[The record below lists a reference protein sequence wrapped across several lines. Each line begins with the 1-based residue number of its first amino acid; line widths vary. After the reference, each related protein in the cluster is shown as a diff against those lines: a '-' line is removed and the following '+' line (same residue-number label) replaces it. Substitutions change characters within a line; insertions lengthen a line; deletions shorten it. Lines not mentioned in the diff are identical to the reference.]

1 MLPRITHRYW
11 PRWQAVVKCWQE
23 DEVSLLAASVS
34 YYAALSFFP
43 LLLILTAGMGLFL
56 EFSGW
61 GQDAQ
66 HRLLDFIGS
75 QTSTA
80 LARQVEQ
87 ILAEV
92 RTRAIIGGPVGLLV
106 LLFAAITIFYHV
118 ELSFERIWRVPG
130 QGGKGILAAI
140 RDVLFHRLRAFL
152 MLLSVGLLVICN
164 FISGMA
170 LSTVTALTNDLIPQI
185 SGLWRFAPI
194 VLSVALNF
202 LAFTLVYKTLSKGP
216 VRWKEASDGGLIAA
230 IVWEIGRQT
239 LAALVIGDKYGAYGV
254 IGSFIALM
262 LWVYYSSAVV
272 FLGAEYVKV
281 VCLERIP
288 NLLTPTEGVRQI
300 PRVKRAG
307 SSPGDAHY

>member
-1 MLPRITHRYW
+1 
-11 PRWQAVVKCWQE
+11 
-23 DEVSLLAASVS
+23 
-34 YYAALSFFP
+34 
-43 LLLILTAGMGLFL
+43 
-56 EFSGW
+56 
-61 GQDAQ
+61 
-66 HRLLDFIGS
+66 
-75 QTSTA
+75 
-80 LARQVEQ
+80 
-87 ILAEV
+87 
-92 RTRAIIGGPVGLLV
+92 
-106 LLFAAITIFYHV
+106 V

-288 NLLTPTEGVRQI
+288 NLLTPAEGVRQI